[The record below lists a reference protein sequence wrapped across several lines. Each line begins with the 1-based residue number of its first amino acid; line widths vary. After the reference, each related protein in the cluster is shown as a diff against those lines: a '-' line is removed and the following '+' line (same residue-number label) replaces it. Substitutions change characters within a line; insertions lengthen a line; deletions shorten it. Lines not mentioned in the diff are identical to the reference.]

1 MRIQRLGNKK
11 NQTKKNRM
19 KYLITIISICVLATG
34 CITPHAVPLN
44 DGLKSAEDEQRLWR
58 RVQKEQEAINSSG
71 FLYHEPELENYLNR
85 IVEKLQAH
93 SIAPDFQ
100 IQIKVLQDPNLNAF
114 AYPNGVI
121 YIHSGILA
129 RMDNEA
135 QLAALLSHEMT
146 HCTHRHSLRVIRSIK
161 DRPAYIAAVQDTLAK
176 ISAVQEV
183 ARLLGATGS
192 MAAVSG
198 YTRELESEADQVGLD
213 LMAKANYDPTEALR
227 LFEYLKQEIEA
238 EGIEEPFFFGTH
250 PNIQQRIENVK
261 DWLANDNNKK
271 HAVVKNTAEFQARM
285 QRVLLTNARL
295 DLRLGRFD
303 VAQKTVAKYLGMQP
317 NDARAYYLFGEI
329 LRQRNRQDDA
339 GSAVSYYEKAIS
351 LDPSYPEPHKALG
364 LMHYKEGQRQL
375 AKKFFEA
382 CLLLSPNTSDKA
394 YIQGYLKKL

>member
-1 MRIQRLGNKK
+1 
-11 NQTKKNRM
+11 M
-19 KYLITIISICVLATG
+19 KYFIIIIAICTLTAG
-34 CITPHAVPLN
+34 CITPQAVPLN
-44 DGLKSAEDEQRLWR
+44 EGLNSAEDEQQLWR
-58 RVQKEQEAINSSG
+58 RVQKEQEAIDGSG
-71 FLYHEPELENYLNR
+71 FLYHEPELENYLNH
-85 IVEKLQAH
+85 IVQKLQAH

-100 IQIKVLQDPNLNAF
+100 IQIKVIKDPNLNAF

-146 HCTHRHSLRVIRSIK
+146 HCTHRHALRVIRSIK
-161 DRPAYIAAVQDTLAK
+161 DRPAYIAAVQNTLAK

-183 ARLLGATGS
+183 ARLLGAAGS

-213 LMAKANYDPTEALR
+213 LMAKANYDPTQALR
-227 LFEYLKQEIEA
+227 LFEHLKQEIEA

-250 PNIQQRIENVK
+250 PNVQQRIDNVSV
-261 DWLANDNNKK
+261 WLAGVNQENR
-271 HAVVKNTAEFQARM
+271 AVVKNTAEFQTRL
-285 QRVLLTNARL
+285 QGVVLANARL

-303 VAQKTVAKYLGMQP
+303 IAQKTVVKYLKMRP

-329 LRQRNRQDDA
+329 LRQRDRQADVA
-339 GSAVSYYEKAIS
+339 TAVSYYEKAIA

-364 LMHYKEGQRQL
+364 LVHYKEGQKQL
-375 AKKFFEA
+375 AIKFFES
-382 CLLLSPNTSDKA
+382 CLRLSPNTSDKA
-394 YIQGYLKKL
+394 YIQGYLKNCKFSGEES

>member
-1 MRIQRLGNKK
+1 
-11 NQTKKNRM
+11 M
-19 KYLITIISICVLATG
+19 KYIILIIAICTLTTG

-44 DGLKSAEDEQRLWR
+44 EGLKSAEDEQQLWH
-58 RVQKEQEAINSSG
+58 RVQKEQETINSSG

-85 IVEKLQAH
+85 IVQKLQAY

-100 IQIKVLQDPNLNAF
+100 IQIKVIKDPNLNAF

-129 RMDNEA
+129 RLDNEA
-135 QLAALLSHEMT
+135 QLAALLSHEIT

-161 DRPAYIAAVQDTLAK
+161 DRPAYIAAVQNTLAK

-183 ARLLGATGS
+183 ARLLGAAGS

-213 LMAKANYDPTEALR
+213 LLAKANYDATEALR
-227 LFEYLKQEIEA
+227 LFEHLKQEIEA

-250 PNIQQRIENVK
+250 PNVQQRIDNVSA
-261 DWLANDNNKK
+261 WLAGVNQANRT
-271 HAVVKNTAEFQARM
+271 VVKNTAEFQARL
-285 QRVLLTNARL
+285 QRVVLANARL
-295 DLRLGRFD
+295 DLRMGRFD
-303 VAQKTVAKYLGMQP
+303 IAQKTVVRYLKMRP

-329 LRQRNRQDDA
+329 FRQRDRQADIA
-339 GSAVSYYEKAIS
+339 TAVGYYEKAIA

-364 LMHYKEGQRQL
+364 LVHYKEGQKQL
-375 AKKFFEA
+375 AKKFFES
-382 CLLLSPNTSDKA
+382 CLRLSPNTSDKA
-394 YIQGYLKKL
+394 YIRGYLKNCKFRGEES